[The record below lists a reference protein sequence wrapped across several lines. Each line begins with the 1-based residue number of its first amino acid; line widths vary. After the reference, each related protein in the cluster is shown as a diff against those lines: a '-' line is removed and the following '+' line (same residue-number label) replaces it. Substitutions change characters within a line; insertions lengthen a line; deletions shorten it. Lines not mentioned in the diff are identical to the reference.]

1 MEVFSYKLRYF
12 FSLNVLKFPNAQII
26 LDLITKQ
33 TTNDL
38 SFQNLYPKRNI
49 EDFHEFRLLSRIYN
63 KKKLATC

>member
-12 FSLNVLKFPNAQII
+12 FSLNVLKFPNPQII

-38 SFQNLYPKRNI
+38 SFQNLPPNRNI
-49 EDFHEFRLLSRIYN
+49 EDFRVFGILSRI
-63 KKKLATC
+63 LE